1 MIEALNMAVVKET
14 YIDELVRENA
24 RLAVQHEV
32 DRQRIELLSERAAQA
47 DQLEA
52 ELTEAQSQILD
63 LQAGAN
69 AGKNLADK
77 LLRAV
82 SDLHFVMAGGDPCKV
97 CGKVC
102 MMGTT
107 KCEPCGRARKRRV
120 DYELEAGG
128 G

>member
-14 YIDELVRENA
+14 YIDELIRENA
-24 RLAVQHEV
+24 RLAVQHEA
-32 DRQRIELLSERAAQA
+32 DRQRLELLSERAAQA

-63 LQAGAN
+63 LQAGTN
-69 AGKNLADK
+69 AGKSLADK

-107 KCEPCGRARKRRV
+107 KCEPVWKGEKT
-120 DYELEAGG
+120 EG
-128 G
+128 

>member
-1 MIEALNMAVVKET
+1 MREALNMAAVKET
-14 YIDELVRENA
+14 YTDELIRENA
-24 RLAVQHEV
+24 RLAVQHEA
-32 DRQRIELLSERAAQA
+32 DRQRVELLSERAAQA

-82 SDLHFVMAGGDPCKV
+82 SDLHFVMAGATPARCV
-97 CGKVC
+97 
-102 MMGTT
+102 
-107 KCEPCGRARKRRV
+107 GRSA
-120 DYELEAGG
+120 
-128 G
+128 

>member
-1 MIEALNMAVVKET
+1 M
-14 YIDELVRENA
+14 
-24 RLAVQHEV
+24 QHEA
-32 DRQRIELLSERAAQA
+32 DRQPDGAAVRAGGPA

-107 KCEPCGRARKRRV
+107 RCEPVWKGEKA
-120 DYELEAGG
+120 EG
-128 G
+128 

>member
-1 MIEALNMAVVKET
+1 MPGWRCSMRRT
-14 YIDELVRENA
+14 GS
-24 RLAVQHEV
+24 RL
-32 DRQRIELLSERAAQA
+32 ELLSERATQV

-63 LQAGAN
+63 LQAGTN
-69 AGKNLADK
+69 AGKSLADK

>member
-1 MIEALNMAVVKET
+1 MEKVVAVLNGDQVYLE
-14 YIDELVRENA
+14 ELIRENA
-24 RLAVQHEV
+24 RLAVQHEA
-32 DRQRIELLSERAAQA
+32 DRQRLELLSERATQV

-63 LQAGAN
+63 LQAGTN
-69 AGKNLADK
+69 AGKSLADK

-107 KCEPCGRARKRRV
+107 MCEPVWTGEKT
-120 DYELEAGG
+120 EG
-128 G
+128 

>member
-1 MIEALNMAVVKET
+1 MREALNMAAVKET
-14 YIDELVRENA
+14 YTDELIRENA
-24 RLAVQHEV
+24 RLVVQHEA
-32 DRQRIELLSERAAQA
+32 DRQRVELLSERAAQA

-107 KCEPCGRARKRRV
+107 KCEPGWKG
-120 DYELEAGG
+120 EKTEG
-128 G
+128 

>member
-1 MIEALNMAVVKET
+1 MEKVVAVLNGNQVYVE
-14 YIDELVRENA
+14 ELIRDNA
-24 RLAVQHEV
+24 RLTVQHEA
-32 DRQRIELLSERAAQA
+32 DRQRIKMLSERAAQA

-82 SDLHFVMAGGDPCKV
+82 SDLHFVMAGGDPCR
-97 CGKVC
+97 KVC

-107 KCEPCGRARKRRV
+107 KCEPVWKGEKT
-120 DYELEAGG
+120 EG
-128 G
+128 

>member
-1 MIEALNMAVVKET
+1 MREALNMAAVKET
-14 YIDELVRENA
+14 YTDELIRENA
-24 RLAVQHEV
+24 RLAVQHEA
-32 DRQRIELLSERAAQA
+32 DRQRMELLSE
-47 DQLEA
+47 LEA

-69 AGKNLADK
+69 AGKNLANK

-107 KCEPCGRARKRRV
+107 KCEPVWKGEKT
-120 DYELEAGG
+120 EG
-128 G
+128 